1 MERFSHTLPPICD
14 GGSRILILG
23 SFPSVKSR
31 AVQFYYGNPRN
42 RFWPV
47 LARVLEDPV
56 PDSIEGKKSFLLRH
70 HIALWDVI
78 ASCEI
83 NGSADSS
90 IQNAVPND
98 LTPILSQC
106 PIRQIYTNGS
116 AAARL
121 YRKFLFPQTG
131 RDAIPL
137 PSTSPA
143 NASYSIERLSASWQV
158 ILTALSDVSH

>member
-1 MERFSHTLPPICD
+1 MARFTHTIPPVWNADSH
-14 GGSRILILG
+14 ILILG
-23 SFPSVKSR
+23 NFPSVQSR
-31 AVQFYYGNPRN
+31 TVQFYYGNPRN
-42 RFWPV
+42 RFWAV
-47 LARVLEDPV
+47 LARVLRAPV
-56 PDSIEGKKSFLLRH
+56 PDSIEGRESFLLDH

-83 NGSADSS
+83 HGSADSS

-116 AAARL
+116 TAARL
-121 YRKFLFPQTG
+121 YRKFLLPQTG
-131 RDAIPL
+131 WEAVPL

-143 NASYSIERLSASWQV
+143 NAAYSLDRLVANWQC
-158 ILTALSDVSH
+158 IREAL

>member
-14 GGSRILILG
+14 SGSRILILG

-42 RFWPV
+42 RFWTV
-47 LARVLEDPV
+47 LAQVLEEPV
-56 PDSIEGKKSFLLRH
+56 PDPIEGKKSFLLRH

-83 NGSADSS
+83 HGSADSS
-90 IQNAVPND
+90 IQNAMPND
-98 LTPILSQC
+98 LSPILSQC

-121 YRKFLFPQTG
+121 YRKFLLPQTG
-131 RDAIPL
+131 REAIQL

-143 NASYSIERLSASWQV
+143 NASYSIERLAASWRS
-158 ILTALSDVSH
+158 ILTPLWDLP